1 MKLKFI
7 YTILIATTTSLSGIA
22 QTIGIETATYIN
34 QFKNIAMQEQIRTGV
49 PAAIKLGQAILESQT
64 GKSRLA
70 TEANNHFGIKCKT
83 EWRGPKIY
91 HNDDANGECFR
102 VYDNAE
108 ASYIDHSNFLKTRT
122 HYSFLFKLDVRD
134 FTSWAFGLKQAG
146 YATNPNYPAQL
157 IKAINDYDLA
167 QYTLIAIEQK
177 KKGIDFIITPAPAQA
192 TDMPI
197 KAAPVVQP
205 APTKELSPAPTKEAA
220 SAPAQATDTPI
231 KAAPVVQP
239 APTKELLPAP
249 AQVMDTP
256 IKAAPVVQPAPTKEV
271 APAPAKEVA
280 PTPTPA
286 PTSAT
291 VSLLENTKVTIN
303 HTKAVLATKGSS
315 LLAIANQQK
324 ISLSK
329 LFEYNELAEMNI
341 LDQDRIL
348 FLEKKQKYGASEIH
362 TTLGSETLYSI
373 AQKEGIQL
381 SSLLVLNPSIEK
393 DSIFPAGQKI
403 KLRAEAA
410 QKPSTKKSKKGKKK

>member
-1 MKLKFI
+1 MNLKFI
-7 YTILIATTTSLSGIA
+7 CILLTSTILSVSGIA
-22 QTIGIETATYIN
+22 QTIGPETAAYIN
-34 QFKNIAMQEQIRTGV
+34 QYKNIAMQEQIRTGV

-122 HYSFLFKLDVRD
+122 HYAFLFKLDVRD

-167 QYTLIAIEQK
+167 QYTFIAIEQK
-177 KKGIDFIITPAPAQA
+177 KKGGDFEITQPPA
-192 TDMPI
+192 
-197 KAAPVVQP
+197 KQP
-205 APTKELSPAPTKEAA
+205 ETTN
-220 SAPAQATDTPI
+220 T
-231 KAAPVVQP
+231 V
-239 APTKELLPAP
+239 
-249 AQVMDTP
+249 
-256 IKAAPVVQPAPTKEV
+256 APVVQPAPTKEV
-271 APAPAKEVA
+271 
-280 PTPTPA
+280 TPTP
-286 PTSAT
+286 
-291 VSLLENTKVTIN
+291 VSLLENTKVIIN
-303 HTKAVLATKGSS
+303 HTKAIVATKGSS

-341 LDQDRIL
+341 IDQDRIL
-348 FLEKKQKYGASEIH
+348 FIEKKQKYGASESH
-362 TTLGSETLYSI
+362 TTLGSETLYSV
-373 AQKEGIQL
+373 AQKEGVLL
-381 SSLLVLNPSIEK
+381 STVLALNPTIAK
-393 DSIFPAGQKI
+393 DSILTAGQKI
-403 KLRAEAA
+403 KLRAEAVS
-410 QKPSTKKSKKGKKK
+410 KPSTKKTKKSKKGKKK

>member
-1 MKLKFI
+1 MNLKFI
-7 YTILIATTTSLSGIA
+7 CILLTSTILSVSGIA
-22 QTIGIETATYIN
+22 QTIGPETAAYIN
-34 QFKNIAMQEQIRTGV
+34 QYKNIAMQEQIRTGV

-108 ASYIDHSNFLKTRT
+108 ASFIDHSNFLKTRT
-122 HYSFLFKLDVRD
+122 HYAFLFKLDVRD

-167 QYTLIAIEQK
+167 QYSLIAIEQK
-177 KKGIDFIITPAPAQA
+177 KKGIDFEITQPVAKQPE
-192 TDMPI
+192 TTNTV
-197 KAAPVVQP
+197 APVVQP
-205 APTKELSPAPTKEAA
+205 SPTKEVATTKEDSPALKKEISPAPTKEET
-220 SAPAQATDTPI
+220 PAT
-231 KAAPVVQP
+231 
-239 APTKELLPAP
+239 
-249 AQVMDTP
+249 
-256 IKAAPVVQPAPTKEV
+256 TKEV
-271 APAPAKEVA
+271 KTNA
-280 PTPTPA
+280 
-286 PTSAT
+286 

-303 HTKAVLATKGSS
+303 HTKAILATKGTS
-315 LLAIANQQK
+315 LLAIASQQK

-348 FLEKKQKYGASEIH
+348 FIEKKQKYGASESH

-373 AQKEGIQL
+373 AQKEGVLL
-381 SSLLVLNPSIEK
+381 STVLSLNAPIAK
-393 DSIFPAGQKI
+393 DSILPAGQKI
-403 KLRAEAA
+403 KLRVEAVS
-410 QKPSTKKSKKGKKK
+410 KPSTKKTKKSKKGKKK

>member
-7 YTILIATTTSLSGIA
+7 STLLIAAIISISGIA
-22 QTIGIETATYIN
+22 QTIGVETAAYIN

-70 TEANNHFGIKCKT
+70 REANNHFGIKCKI

-108 ASYIDHSNFLKTRT
+108 ASFIDHSNFLKTRT
-122 HYSFLFKLDVRD
+122 HYAFLFKLEVRD

-177 KKGIDFIITPAPAQA
+177 KKGIDFVITPVPVTTSPA
-192 TDMPI
+192 TTGSSTI
-197 KAAPVVQP
+197 VTAPVPEKEVVVLKEKQ
-205 APTKELSPAPTKEAA
+205 APTKELAPAPVQQK
-220 SAPAQATDTPI
+220 DTQNTVI
-231 KAAPVVQP
+231 
-239 APTKELLPAP
+239 
-249 AQVMDTP
+249 
-256 IKAAPVVQPAPTKEV
+256 PVVQPAPTKEV
-271 APAPAKEVA
+271 AP
-280 PTPTPA
+280 
-286 PTSAT
+286 AT

-348 FLEKKQKYGASEIH
+348 FIEKKQKYGASEVH
-362 TTLGSETLYSI
+362 TTQGSETLYSI
-373 AQKEGIQL
+373 AQKEGVQL
-381 SSLLVLNPSIEK
+381 STILTLNPSIAK
-393 DSIFPAGQKI
+393 DSILPADQKI
-403 KLRAEAA
+403 RLRAEAVA
-410 QKPSTKKSKKGKKK
+410 KTSSKKSKKGKKK

>member
-1 MKLKFI
+1 MNLKFI
-7 YTILIATTTSLSGIA
+7 CILLTSTILSMSGIA
-22 QTIGIETATYIN
+22 QTIGPETAAYIN
-34 QFKNIAMQEQIRTGV
+34 QYKNIAMQEQIRTGV

-108 ASYIDHSNFLKTRT
+108 ASFIDHSNFLKTRT
-122 HYSFLFKLDVRD
+122 HYAFLFKLDVRD

-177 KKGIDFIITPAPAQA
+177 KKGIDFEIIQPQA
-192 TDMPI
+192 
-197 KAAPVVQP
+197 KQP
-205 APTKELSPAPTKEAA
+205 ETTN
-220 SAPAQATDTPI
+220 T
-231 KAAPVVQP
+231 V
-239 APTKELLPAP
+239 
-249 AQVMDTP
+249 
-256 IKAAPVVQPAPTKEV
+256 APVVQPAPTKEV
-271 APAPAKEVA
+271 SPAPTTA
-280 PTPTPA
+280 PTPA
-286 PTSAT
+286 PTTA

-303 HTKAVLATKGSS
+303 HTKAIVATKGSS
-315 LLAIANQQK
+315 LLAIASQQK

-348 FLEKKQKYGASEIH
+348 FIEKKQKYGASESH
-362 TTLGSETLYSI
+362 TTMGTETLYSI
-373 AQKEGIQL
+373 AQKEGVLL
-381 SSLLVLNPSIEK
+381 SSVLALNAPIAK
-393 DSIFPAGQKI
+393 DSILPAGQKI
-403 KLRAEAA
+403 KLRAEAVS
-410 QKPSTKKSKKGKKK
+410 KPSTKKTKKSKKGKKK

>member
-7 YTILIATTTSLSGIA
+7 YTILIAITISLSGIA

-34 QFKNIAMQEQIRTGV
+34 QYKNIAMQEQIRTGV

-192 TDMPI
+192 TD
-197 KAAPVVQP
+197 
-205 APTKELSPAPTKEAA
+205 
-220 SAPAQATDTPI
+220 TPI

-256 IKAAPVVQPAPTKEV
+256 IKAAPVVQPAPTKELSP
-271 APAPAKEVA
+271 APTKELSPAPAKEVA

-286 PTSAT
+286 PTPAT

-393 DSIFPAGQKI
+393 DSILPAGQKI

-410 QKPSTKKSKKGKKK
+410 QKTSTKKSKKGKKK

>member
-7 YTILIATTTSLSGIA
+7 YTILIATTISLSGIA

-102 VYDNAE
+102 VYDNAD

-177 KKGIDFIITPAPAQA
+177 KKGIDFIITPAPAQVMD
-192 TDMPI
+192 TPI

-205 APTKELSPAPTKEAA
+205 APTKELLP
-220 SAPAQATDTPI
+220 APAQATDTPI

-239 APTKELLPAP
+239 APTKELS
-249 AQVMDTP
+249 
-256 IKAAPVVQPAPTKEV
+256 PAPTKEV

-280 PTPTPA
+280 PTPTP
-286 PTSAT
+286 AT

-393 DSIFPAGQKI
+393 DSILPAGQKI
-403 KLRAEAA
+403 KMRAEAA

>member
-70 TEANNHFGIKCKT
+70 TEVNNHFGIKCKT

-102 VYDNAE
+102 VYDNAD

-177 KKGIDFIITPAPAQA
+177 KKGIDFIITPAPAQVMD
-192 TDMPI
+192 TPI

-205 APTKELSPAPTKEAA
+205 APTKELSPAPTKEVA
-220 SAPAQATDTPI
+220 SAPAQTIDTPI

-249 AQVMDTP
+249 TP
-256 IKAAPVVQPAPTKEV
+256 IPT
-271 APAPAKEVA
+271 
-280 PTPTPA
+280 
-286 PTSAT
+286 T

-303 HTKAVLATKGSS
+303 HTKAVLATRGSS

-393 DSIFPAGQKI
+393 DSILPAGQKI

>member
-1 MKLKFI
+1 MNLKFI
-7 YTILIATTTSLSGIA
+7 CILLTSTILSMSGIA
-22 QTIGIETATYIN
+22 QTIGPETAAYIN
-34 QFKNIAMQEQIRTGV
+34 QYKNIAMQEQIRTGV

-108 ASYIDHSNFLKTRT
+108 ASFIDHSNFLKTRT
-122 HYSFLFKLDVRD
+122 HYAFLFKLDVRD

-167 QYTLIAIEQK
+167 QYSLIAIEQK
-177 KKGIDFIITPAPAQA
+177 KKGIDFEITQPPA
-192 TDMPI
+192 
-197 KAAPVVQP
+197 KQP
-205 APTKELSPAPTKEAA
+205 ETTNTL
-220 SAPAQATDTPI
+220 
-231 KAAPVVQP
+231 
-239 APTKELLPAP
+239 
-249 AQVMDTP
+249 
-256 IKAAPVVQPAPTKEV
+256 APVVQPAPTKEV
-271 APAPAKEVA
+271 SPAPTKEVISAPTKEVSPAPAPA
-280 PTPTPA
+280 PTPA
-286 PTSAT
+286 PTT
-291 VSLLENTKVTIN
+291 PVSLLENTKVTIN
-303 HTKAVLATKGSS
+303 HTKAIVATKGSS
-315 LLAIANQQK
+315 LLAIASQQK

-362 TTLGSETLYSI
+362 ITLGSETLYSI

-393 DSIFPAGQKI
+393 DSILPAGQKI

>member
-7 YTILIATTTSLSGIA
+7 YTILIATTISISGIA

-102 VYDNAE
+102 VYENAE

-167 QYTLIAIEQK
+167 QYTLIAIDQK
-177 KKGIDFIITPAPAQA
+177 KKGIDFIITPAPVQA
-192 TDMPI
+192 TDTLV
-197 KAAPVVQP
+197 KAAPVLHP
-205 APTKELSPAPTKEAA
+205 APS
-220 SAPAQATDTPI
+220 
-231 KAAPVVQP
+231 
-239 APTKELLPAP
+239 
-249 AQVMDTP
+249 
-256 IKAAPVVQPAPTKEV
+256 KEV
-271 APAPAKEVA
+271 PP
-280 PTPTPA
+280 
-286 PTSAT
+286 AT

-324 ISLSK
+324 INLSK

-348 FLEKKQKYGASEIH
+348 FLEKKQKYGGSEIH
-362 TTLGSETLYSI
+362 TTIGSETLYSI
-373 AQKEGIQL
+373 AQKEGVQL
-381 SSLLVLNPSIEK
+381 SSLLALNPSTGK
-393 DSIFPAGQKI
+393 DSVLPAGQKI
-403 KLRAEAA
+403 KLKVEAA
-410 QKPSTKKSKKGKKK
+410 QKPSSKKSKKGKKK

>member
-7 YTILIATTTSLSGIA
+7 YTILIATTISISGIA

-102 VYDNAE
+102 VYENAE

-167 QYTLIAIEQK
+167 QYTLIAIDQK
-177 KKGIDFIITPAPAQA
+177 KKGIDFIITPAPVQA
-192 TDMPI
+192 TDTLV
-197 KAAPVVQP
+197 KAATVLQQAPTKEVPPATIQQRDTLVTVAPAVKPTPVVQP
-205 APTKELSPAPTKEAA
+205 ASV
-220 SAPAQATDTPI
+220 QVTDTLV
-231 KAAPVVQP
+231 KAAPV
-239 APTKELLPAP
+239 L
-249 AQVMDTP
+249 
-256 IKAAPVVQPAPTKEV
+256 QPAPTKEV
-271 APAPAKEVA
+271 PP
-280 PTPTPA
+280 
-286 PTSAT
+286 AT

-324 ISLSK
+324 INLSK

-348 FLEKKQKYGASEIH
+348 FLEKKQKYGGSEIH
-362 TTLGSETLYSI
+362 TTIGSETLYSI
-373 AQKEGIQL
+373 AQKEGVQL
-381 SSLLVLNPSIEK
+381 SSLLALNPSTGK
-393 DSIFPAGQKI
+393 DSILPAGQKI
-403 KLRAEAA
+403 KLRLEAA
-410 QKPSTKKSKKGKKK
+410 QKPSSKKSKKGKKK

>member
-1 MKLKFI
+1 MNLKFI
-7 YTILIATTTSLSGIA
+7 CILLTSTILSVAGIA
-22 QTIGIETATYIN
+22 QTIGPETAAYIN
-34 QFKNIAMQEQIRTGV
+34 QYKNIAMQEQIRTGV

-108 ASYIDHSNFLKTRT
+108 ASFIDHSNFLKTRT
-122 HYSFLFKLDVRD
+122 HYAFLFKLDVRD

-167 QYTLIAIEQK
+167 QYSLIAIEQK
-177 KKGIDFIITPAPAQA
+177 KKGIDFEITQPVAKQ
-192 TDMPI
+192 TETTNTV
-197 KAAPVVQP
+197 APVVQP
-205 APTKELSPAPTKEAA
+205 SPTKEVTPATTKEVSPAPKKEISPAPTKEET
-220 SAPAQATDTPI
+220 PAT
-231 KAAPVVQP
+231 
-239 APTKELLPAP
+239 TKEEK
-249 AQVMDTP
+249 TN
-256 IKAAPVVQPAPTKEV
+256 
-271 APAPAKEVA
+271 
-280 PTPTPA
+280 
-286 PTSAT
+286 S

-303 HTKAVLATKGSS
+303 HTKAILATKGTS
-315 LLAIANQQK
+315 LLAIASQQK

-348 FLEKKQKYGASEIH
+348 FIEKKQKYGASESH

-373 AQKEGIQL
+373 AQKEGVLL
-381 SSLLVLNPSIEK
+381 STVLSLNAPIAK
-393 DSIFPAGQKI
+393 DSILPAGQKI
-403 KLRAEAA
+403 KLRAEAVS
-410 QKPSTKKSKKGKKK
+410 KPSTKKTKKSKKGKKK

>member
-1 MKLKFI
+1 MNLKFI
-7 YTILIATTTSLSGIA
+7 CILLTATILSVSGIA
-22 QTIGIETATYIN
+22 QTIGPETAAYIN
-34 QFKNIAMQEQIRTGV
+34 QYKNIAMQEQIRTGV

-122 HYSFLFKLDVRD
+122 HYAFLFKLDVRD

-177 KKGIDFIITPAPAQA
+177 KKGIDFEITQPLAKQPE
-192 TDMPI
+192 TTNTV
-197 KAAPVVQP
+197 AA
-205 APTKELSPAPTKEAA
+205 
-220 SAPAQATDTPI
+220 
-231 KAAPVVQP
+231 
-239 APTKELLPAP
+239 
-249 AQVMDTP
+249 
-256 IKAAPVVQPAPTKEV
+256 VVQPAPTKEV
-271 APAPAKEVA
+271 SPAPTKEVTLA
-280 PTPTPA
+280 PTKEVTPA
-286 PTSAT
+286 PTKDVT
-291 VSLLENTKVTIN
+291 PTPVSLLENTKVTIN
-303 HTKAVLATKGSS
+303 HTKAIVATKGSS

-348 FLEKKQKYGASEIH
+348 FIEKKQKYGASESH
-362 TTLGSETLYSI
+362 ATLGTETLYSI
-373 AQKEGIQL
+373 AQKEGVLL
-381 SSLLVLNPSIEK
+381 STVLALNPSIAK
-393 DSIFPAGQKI
+393 DSILTAGQKI
-403 KLRAEAA
+403 KLRAEAVS
-410 QKPSTKKSKKGKKK
+410 KPSTKKTKKSKKGKKK

>member
-7 YTILIATTTSLSGIA
+7 STLLIAAIISISGIA
-22 QTIGIETATYIN
+22 QTIGVETAAYIN

-108 ASYIDHSNFLKTRT
+108 ASFIDHSNFLKTRT
-122 HYSFLFKLDVRD
+122 HYAFLFKLEVRD

-177 KKGIDFIITPAPAQA
+177 KKGIDFVITPVPVTTSPVTTSHVTTSPA
-192 TDMPI
+192 TTGSSTMVT
-197 KAAPVVQP
+197 APVPEKEVVVLKEKQ
-205 APTKELSPAPTKEAA
+205 APTKELAPAPVQQK
-220 SAPAQATDTPI
+220 DTQNTVI
-231 KAAPVVQP
+231 
-239 APTKELLPAP
+239 
-249 AQVMDTP
+249 
-256 IKAAPVVQPAPTKEV
+256 PVVQPAPTKEV
-271 APAPAKEVA
+271 AP
-280 PTPTPA
+280 
-286 PTSAT
+286 AT

-348 FLEKKQKYGASEIH
+348 FIEKKQKYGASEVH
-362 TTLGSETLYSI
+362 STQGSETLYSI
-373 AQKEGIQL
+373 AQKEGVQL
-381 SSLLVLNPSIEK
+381 STILTLNPTIAK
-393 DSIFPAGQKI
+393 DSILPADQKI
-403 KLRAEAA
+403 RLRAEAVA
-410 QKPSTKKSKKGKKK
+410 KNSSKKSKKGKKK

>member
-7 YTILIATTTSLSGIA
+7 YTILIATTISISGIA

-102 VYDNAE
+102 VYENAE

-167 QYTLIAIEQK
+167 QYTLIAIDQK
-177 KKGIDFIITPAPAQA
+177 KKGIDFIITPAPVQA
-192 TDMPI
+192 TDTLV
-197 KAAPVVQP
+197 KAATVLQQAPTKEVPPATVQQRDTLVTVAPAVQPAPVVQP
-205 APTKELSPAPTKEAA
+205 ASIK
-220 SAPAQATDTPI
+220 ATDTLV
-231 KAAPVVQP
+231 KAAPVLHP
-239 APTKELLPAP
+239 APS
-249 AQVMDTP
+249 
-256 IKAAPVVQPAPTKEV
+256 KEV
-271 APAPAKEVA
+271 PP
-280 PTPTPA
+280 
-286 PTSAT
+286 AT

-324 ISLSK
+324 INLSK

-348 FLEKKQKYGASEIH
+348 FLEKKQKYGGSEIH
-362 TTLGSETLYSI
+362 TTIGSETLYSI
-373 AQKEGIQL
+373 AQKEGVQL
-381 SSLLVLNPSIEK
+381 SSLLALNPSTGK
-393 DSIFPAGQKI
+393 DSVLPAGQKI
-403 KLRAEAA
+403 KLRLQAA
-410 QKPSTKKSKKGKKK
+410 QKPSSKKSKKGKKK

>member
-1 MKLKFI
+1 MNLKFI
-7 YTILIATTTSLSGIA
+7 CIILTATILSVSGIA
-22 QTIGIETATYIN
+22 QTIGPETAAYIN
-34 QFKNIAMQEQIRTGV
+34 QYKNIAMQEQIRTGV

-122 HYSFLFKLDVRD
+122 HYAFLFKLDVRD

-177 KKGIDFIITPAPAQA
+177 KKGIDFEITQPLAKQPE
-192 TDMPI
+192 TTNTV
-197 KAAPVVQP
+197 APVVQP
-205 APTKELSPAPTKEAA
+205 APTKELSPSTTKEV
-220 SAPAQATDTPI
+220 T
-231 KAAPVVQP
+231 
-239 APTKELLPAP
+239 L
-249 AQVMDTP
+249 
-256 IKAAPVVQPAPTKEV
+256 APTKEV
-271 APAPAKEVA
+271 
-280 PTPTPA
+280 TPA
-286 PTSAT
+286 PTKDVT
-291 VSLLENTKVTIN
+291 PTPVSLLENTKVTIN
-303 HTKAVLATKGSS
+303 HTKAIVATKGSS

-348 FLEKKQKYGASEIH
+348 FIEKKQKYGASESH
-362 TTLGSETLYSI
+362 TTMGSETLYSI
-373 AQKEGIQL
+373 AQKEGVLL
-381 SSLLVLNPSIEK
+381 STVLALNPTIAK
-393 DSIFPAGQKI
+393 DSILKAGQKI
-403 KLRAEAA
+403 KLRAEAVS
-410 QKPSTKKSKKGKKK
+410 KPSAKKTKKSKKGKKK

>member
-7 YTILIATTTSLSGIA
+7 CTLLIATLISFSGIA
-22 QTIGIETATYIN
+22 QTIGVETANYIN

-102 VYDNAE
+102 VYENAE
-108 ASYIDHSNFLKTRT
+108 SSYIDHSNFLKTRT

-177 KKGIDFIITPAPAQA
+177 KKGIDFEITPAPIKEVIVA
-192 TDMPI
+192 T
-197 KAAPVVQP
+197 KQ
-205 APTKELSPAPTKEAA
+205 TKTEAIQ
-220 SAPAQATDTPI
+220 APAKQIDTSI
-231 KAAPVVQP
+231 TLVA
-239 APTKELLPAP
+239 
-249 AQVMDTP
+249 
-256 IKAAPVVQPAPTKEV
+256 VVQPAPTKEV
-271 APAPAKEVA
+271 
-280 PTPTPA
+280 TPA
-286 PTSAT
+286 PMVQPAPTKEVTPAK

-303 HTKAVLATKGSS
+303 HTTAVLATKGSS
-315 LLAIANQQK
+315 LLAIANQHK

-362 TTLGSETLYSI
+362 TTIGQETLYSV
-373 AQKEGIQL
+373 AQKEGVQL
-381 SSLLVLNPSIEK
+381 STILTLNTPIAR
-393 DSIFPAGQKI
+393 DSILPIGQII
-403 KLRAEAA
+403 KLRMEVVS
-410 QKPSTKKSKKGKKK
+410 KTSSKKSKKGKKK

>member
-102 VYDNAE
+102 VYDNAD

-192 TDMPI
+192 TD
-197 KAAPVVQP
+197 
-205 APTKELSPAPTKEAA
+205 
-220 SAPAQATDTPI
+220 
-231 KAAPVVQP
+231 
-239 APTKELLPAP
+239 
-249 AQVMDTP
+249 TP

-271 APAPAKEVA
+271 ASAPAKEVA

-303 HTKAVLATKGSS
+303 HTKAVLATRGSS

-329 LFEYNELAEMNI
+329 LFGYNELAEMNI

-393 DSIFPAGQKI
+393 DSILPAGQKI

-410 QKPSTKKSKKGKKK
+410 QKTSTKKSKKGKKK

>member
-7 YTILIATTTSLSGIA
+7 YTNLIATTISISGIA

-102 VYDNAE
+102 VYENAE

-167 QYTLIAIEQK
+167 QYTLIAIDQK
-177 KKGIDFIITPAPAQA
+177 KKGIDFIITPAP
-192 TDMPI
+192 
-197 KAAPVVQP
+197 V
-205 APTKELSPAPTKEAA
+205 
-220 SAPAQATDTPI
+220 QATDTLV
-231 KAAPVVQP
+231 KAATV
-239 APTKELLPAP
+239 L
-249 AQVMDTP
+249 
-256 IKAAPVVQPAPTKEV
+256 QPAPTKEV
-271 APAPAKEVA
+271 PPATVQQRDTLVTVAPAVKPAPVVQPASVQVTDTLVKAAPVLQPAPSKEV
-280 PTPTPA
+280 PP
-286 PTSAT
+286 AT

-324 ISLSK
+324 INLSK

-348 FLEKKQKYGASEIH
+348 FLEKKQKYGGSEIH
-362 TTLGSETLYSI
+362 TTIGSETLYSI
-373 AQKEGIQL
+373 AQKEGVQL
-381 SSLLVLNPSIEK
+381 SSLLALNPSTGK
-393 DSIFPAGQKI
+393 DSVLPAGQKI
-403 KLRAEAA
+403 KLRMEAA
-410 QKPSTKKSKKGKKK
+410 QKPSSKKSKKGKKK

>member
-1 MKLKFI
+1 MNLKFI
-7 YTILIATTTSLSGIA
+7 CILLTSTILSMSGIA
-22 QTIGIETATYIN
+22 QTIGPETAAYIN
-34 QFKNIAMQEQIRTGV
+34 QYKNIAMQEQIRTGV

-108 ASYIDHSNFLKTRT
+108 ASFIDHSNFLKTRT
-122 HYSFLFKLDVRD
+122 HYAFLFKLDVRD

-177 KKGIDFIITPAPAQA
+177 KKGIDFEIIQPQA
-192 TDMPI
+192 
-197 KAAPVVQP
+197 KQP
-205 APTKELSPAPTKEAA
+205 ETTN
-220 SAPAQATDTPI
+220 T
-231 KAAPVVQP
+231 V
-239 APTKELLPAP
+239 
-249 AQVMDTP
+249 
-256 IKAAPVVQPAPTKEV
+256 APVVQPAPTKEV
-271 APAPAKEVA
+271 SPAPTKEVIPA
-280 PTPTPA
+280 PTKEVSPAPTTAPTPA
-286 PTSAT
+286 PTTA

-303 HTKAVLATKGSS
+303 HTKAIVATKGSS
-315 LLAIANQQK
+315 LLAIASQQK

-348 FLEKKQKYGASEIH
+348 FIEKKQKYGASESH
-362 TTLGSETLYSI
+362 TTMGTETLYSI
-373 AQKEGIQL
+373 AQKEGVLL
-381 SSLLVLNPSIEK
+381 SSVLALNAPIAK
-393 DSIFPAGQKI
+393 DSILPAGQKI
-403 KLRAEAA
+403 KLRAEAVS
-410 QKPSTKKSKKGKKK
+410 KPSTKKTKKSKKGKKK

>member
-1 MKLKFI
+1 MNLKFI
-7 YTILIATTTSLSGIA
+7 YILLTSTILSMSGIA
-22 QTIGIETATYIN
+22 QTIGPETAAYIN
-34 QFKNIAMQEQIRTGV
+34 QYKNIAMQEQIRTGV

-122 HYSFLFKLDVRD
+122 HYAFLFKLDVRD

-177 KKGIDFIITPAPAQA
+177 KKGIDFEITQPPA
-192 TDMPI
+192 
-197 KAAPVVQP
+197 KQP
-205 APTKELSPAPTKEAA
+205 ETTN
-220 SAPAQATDTPI
+220 T
-231 KAAPVVQP
+231 V
-239 APTKELLPAP
+239 
-249 AQVMDTP
+249 
-256 IKAAPVVQPAPTKEV
+256 APVVQPAPTKEV
-271 APAPAKEVA
+271 SPAPTKEVISAPTKEVSPAPAPAPA
-280 PTPTPA
+280 PTPA
-286 PTSAT
+286 PTT
-291 VSLLENTKVTIN
+291 HVSLLENTKVTIN
-303 HTKAVLATKGSS
+303 HTKAIVATKGSS
-315 LLAIANQQK
+315 LLAIASQQK

-348 FLEKKQKYGASEIH
+348 FIEKKQKYGASESH
-362 TTLGSETLYSI
+362 TTIGTETIYSI
-373 AQKEGIQL
+373 AQKEGVLL
-381 SSLLVLNPSIEK
+381 SSVLALNAPIAK
-393 DSIFPAGQKI
+393 DSILPAGQKI
-403 KLRAEAA
+403 KLRAEVVS
-410 QKPSTKKSKKGKKK
+410 KPSTKKTKKSKKGKKK

>member
-7 YTILIATTTSLSGIA
+7 YTILIATTISISGIA

-102 VYDNAE
+102 VYENAE

-167 QYTLIAIEQK
+167 QYTLIAIDQK
-177 KKGIDFIITPAPAQA
+177 KKGIDFIITPAPVQA
-192 TDMPI
+192 TDTLV
-197 KAAPVVQP
+197 KAATVLQQAPTKEVPPATVQQRDTLVTVAPAVQPAPVVQP
-205 APTKELSPAPTKEAA
+205 ASIK
-220 SAPAQATDTPI
+220 ATDTLV
-231 KAAPVVQP
+231 KAAPVLHP
-239 APTKELLPAP
+239 APS
-249 AQVMDTP
+249 
-256 IKAAPVVQPAPTKEV
+256 KEV
-271 APAPAKEVA
+271 PP
-280 PTPTPA
+280 
-286 PTSAT
+286 AT

-324 ISLSK
+324 INLSK

-348 FLEKKQKYGASEIH
+348 FLEKKQKYGGSEIH
-362 TTLGSETLYSI
+362 TTIGSETLYSI
-373 AQKEGIQL
+373 AQKEGVQL
-381 SSLLVLNPSIEK
+381 SSLLALNPSTGK
-393 DSIFPAGQKI
+393 DSVLPAGQKI
-403 KLRAEAA
+403 KLKVEAA
-410 QKPSTKKSKKGKKK
+410 QKPSSKKSKKGKKK

>member
-7 YTILIATTTSLSGIA
+7 YTILIATTISISGIA

-102 VYDNAE
+102 VYENAE

-167 QYTLIAIEQK
+167 QYTLIAIDQK
-177 KKGIDFIITPAPAQA
+177 KKGIDFIITPAPVQA
-192 TDMPI
+192 TDTLVTV
-197 KAAPVVQP
+197 APAVQP
-205 APTKELSPAPTKEAA
+205 APVL
-220 SAPAQATDTPI
+220 
-231 KAAPVVQP
+231 
-239 APTKELLPAP
+239 
-249 AQVMDTP
+249 
-256 IKAAPVVQPAPTKEV
+256 QPAPTKEV
-271 APAPAKEVA
+271 PPATVQQRDTLVTVAPAVQPAPVAQPASVQATDTLVKAAPVLQPAPSKEV
-280 PTPTPA
+280 PP
-286 PTSAT
+286 AT

-324 ISLSK
+324 INLSK

-348 FLEKKQKYGASEIH
+348 FLEKKQKYGGSEIH
-362 TTLGSETLYSI
+362 TTIGSETLYSI
-373 AQKEGIQL
+373 AQKEGVQL
-381 SSLLVLNPSIEK
+381 SSLLALNPSTGK
-393 DSIFPAGQKI
+393 DSVLPAGQKI
-403 KLRAEAA
+403 KLKVEAA
-410 QKPSTKKSKKGKKK
+410 QKPSSKKSKKGKKK

>member
-102 VYDNAE
+102 VYDNAD

-192 TDMPI
+192 TDTPIKAAPVVQPAPTKEVASAPAQTIDTAI

-205 APTKELSPAPTKEAA
+205 APTKELSPAPTKE
-220 SAPAQATDTPI
+220 
-231 KAAPVVQP
+231 
-239 APTKELLPAP
+239 
-249 AQVMDTP
+249 
-256 IKAAPVVQPAPTKEV
+256 V

-280 PTPTPA
+280 PTPTP
-286 PTSAT
+286 AT

-393 DSIFPAGQKI
+393 DSILPAGQKI

-410 QKPSTKKSKKGKKK
+410 QKTSTKKSKKGKKK

>member
-7 YTILIATTTSLSGIA
+7 YTILIATTISLSGIA

-102 VYDNAE
+102 VYDNAD

-177 KKGIDFIITPAPAQA
+177 KKGIDFIITPAPAQVMD
-192 TDMPI
+192 TPI

-205 APTKELSPAPTKEAA
+205 APTKEVA
-220 SAPAQATDTPI
+220 SAPEQTIDTPI

-239 APTKELLPAP
+239 APTKELS
-249 AQVMDTP
+249 
-256 IKAAPVVQPAPTKEV
+256 PAPTKEV

-286 PTSAT
+286 PTPAT
-291 VSLLENTKVTIN
+291 VSLLENTKVIIN

-381 SSLLVLNPSIEK
+381 SSLLALNPSIDK
-393 DSIFPAGQKI
+393 DSILPAGQKI
-403 KLRAEAA
+403 KMRAEAA

>member
-7 YTILIATTTSLSGIA
+7 YTILIATTISISGIA

-102 VYDNAE
+102 VYENAE

-167 QYTLIAIEQK
+167 QYTLIAIDQK
-177 KKGIDFIITPAPAQA
+177 KKGIDFIITPAPVQA
-192 TDMPI
+192 TDTLV
-197 KAAPVVQP
+197 KAATVLQQAPTKEVPPATVQQRDTLVTVAPAVQPAPVVQP
-205 APTKELSPAPTKEAA
+205 ASIK
-220 SAPAQATDTPI
+220 ATDTLV
-231 KAAPVVQP
+231 KAAPVLQP
-239 APTKELLPAP
+239 APS
-249 AQVMDTP
+249 
-256 IKAAPVVQPAPTKEV
+256 KEV
-271 APAPAKEVA
+271 PP
-280 PTPTPA
+280 
-286 PTSAT
+286 AT

-324 ISLSK
+324 INLSK

-348 FLEKKQKYGASEIH
+348 FLEKKQKYGGSEIH
-362 TTLGSETLYSI
+362 TTIGSETLYSI
-373 AQKEGIQL
+373 AQKEGVQL
-381 SSLLVLNPSIEK
+381 SSLLALNPSTGK
-393 DSIFPAGQKI
+393 DSVLPAGQKI
-403 KLRAEAA
+403 KLRLQAA
-410 QKPSTKKSKKGKKK
+410 QKPSSKKSKKGKKK

>member
-7 YTILIATTTSLSGIA
+7 YTILIATTISISGIA

-102 VYDNAE
+102 VYENAE

-167 QYTLIAIEQK
+167 QYTLIAIDQK
-177 KKGIDFIITPAPAQA
+177 KKGIDFIITPAPVQA
-192 TDMPI
+192 TDTLV
-197 KAAPVVQP
+197 KAATVLQQAPTKEVPPATVQQRDTLVTVAPAVQPAPVVQP
-205 APTKELSPAPTKEAA
+205 ASV
-220 SAPAQATDTPI
+220 QVTDTLV
-231 KAAPVVQP
+231 KVSPVLQP
-239 APTKELLPAP
+239 APS
-249 AQVMDTP
+249 
-256 IKAAPVVQPAPTKEV
+256 KEV
-271 APAPAKEVA
+271 PP
-280 PTPTPA
+280 
-286 PTSAT
+286 AT

-324 ISLSK
+324 INLSK

-348 FLEKKQKYGASEIH
+348 FLEKKQKYGGSEIH
-362 TTLGSETLYSI
+362 TTIGSETLYSI
-373 AQKEGIQL
+373 AQKEGVQL
-381 SSLLVLNPSIEK
+381 SSLLALNPSTGK
-393 DSIFPAGQKI
+393 DSVLPAGQKI
-403 KLRAEAA
+403 KLKVEAA
-410 QKPSTKKSKKGKKK
+410 QKPSSKKSKKGKKK